1 MDALLNSRTY
11 QLNQELES
19 QVGDYLSIDFRKKAF
34 AEIVNPTTRLDL
46 AVSKIAKDHPGKTFS
61 PKQLAYMIGMDP
73 KAPRA
78 LGTMIRAIVKRKPNF
93 PSQVMQVSSKT
104 SYSAEKTDELYKEFG
119 IL

>member
-1 MDALLNSRTY
+1 MDTLLNSRTY
-11 QLNQELES
+11 QLDQALES
-19 QVGDYLSIDFRKKAF
+19 QVGDYLSIEFRKKAF
-34 AEIVNPTTRLDL
+34 TEVVNPTTRLDI
-46 AVSKIAKDHPGKTFS
+46 VIRKIADDHPDQTFS

-93 PSQVMQVSSKT
+93 PSYVMKTSSKT
-104 SYSAEKTDELYKEFG
+104 SYSVEKTDELYKEFG